1 MPLAGTNA
9 HLTRAGHPPPG
20 RRLMALLARRVP
32 GSRRRALAD
41 INVVPYIDVMLV
53 LVVIL
58 MVSAPFVNPSL
69 VNLPSVGKST
79 RAPDRPLEI
88 VVRVDGRVSLREG
101 GKELATDLPSA
112 VATIRQ
118 RQQGQSDATLKAP
131 VVIAAD
137 RDVRYEQVMK
147 VMSALQKENVARVG
161 LAVQPEK

>member
-1 MPLAGTNA
+1 
-9 HLTRAGHPPPG
+9 
-20 RRLMALLARRVP
+20 MALLARRVP

-118 RQQGQSDATLKAP
+118 RQQGQPDAALKAP

-137 RDVRYEQVMK
+137 KDVRYEQVMK